1 MLFLSLTAHE
11 VRLMLKNRS
20 AIYRS
25 VFFLLLVAALFPL
38 AISGEPAFLR
48 QIGLGV
54 MMIAALLANLLS
66 LSLIFEDDFQDG
78 NLAQMLLSPIDAVY
92 FIYSKMLAH
101 WLCICVPLLLGAL
114 LLALQY
120 HFEFKQFVLV
130 LPLLCFFSLI
140 LTAIGTLA
148 AALTVGLSQSLL
160 PALLYIPLCVP
171 ALIFAAGALDEQ
183 NYLAHLQLLIACAL
197 FSWLFFP
204 WASRFALK
212 TTYE

>member
-1 MLFLSLTAHE
+1 MFWSLTIRE
-11 VRLMLKNRS
+11 VLLMLKNRS
-20 AIYRS
+20 AIYRA

-38 AISGEPAFLR
+38 AINGDPVFLR

-78 NLAQMLLSPIDAVY
+78 SLAQMLLSPVDALHL
-92 FIYSKMLAH
+92 IYSKMLAH
-101 WLCICVPLLLGAL
+101 WLCICLPLLCGAV
-114 LLALQY
+114 LLAVQY
-120 HFEFKQFVLV
+120 HFEAAQIMQV
-130 LPLLCFFSLI
+130 LPLLLFFTLI
-140 LTAIGTLA
+140 LTAVGTLA

-171 ALIFAAGALDEQ
+171 ALIFSAGALDEH
-183 NYLAHLQLLIACAL
+183 NYLVHLQLLIALAL
-197 FSWLFFP
+197 FSWAFFP
-204 WASRFALK
+204 WASRFAIK

>member
-1 MLFLSLTAHE
+1 MFCSLTIRE
-11 VRLMLKNRS
+11 VQLMLKNRS
-20 AIYRS
+20 AIYRA

-38 AISGEPAFLR
+38 AINGDPAFLR

-78 NLAQMLLSPIDAVY
+78 SLAQMLLSPVDALHL
-92 FIYSKMLAH
+92 IYSKMLAH
-101 WLCICVPLLLGAL
+101 WLCICLPLLCGAV
-114 LLALQY
+114 LLAVQY
-120 HFEFKQFVLV
+120 HFEAAQILKI
-130 LPLLCFFSLI
+130 LPLLLFFTLI
-140 LTAIGTLA
+140 LTAVGTLA

-171 ALIFAAGALDEQ
+171 ALIFSAGALEEA
-183 NYLAHLQLLIACAL
+183 NYLVHLQLLVALAL
-197 FSWLFFP
+197 FSWAFFP
-204 WASRFALK
+204 WASRFAIK